1 MQTLQWL
8 RIAHCIMFVINIFIL
23 FLAELLV
30 DKAMNLRYIG
40 GVYGGN
46 IKPSP
51 FLCLTQK
58 MLQIQP
64 EKDIIIEFIKQDEF
78 K

>member
-1 MQTLQWL
+1 MVVNCVPF
-8 RIAHCIMFVINIFIL
+8 A
-23 FLAELLV
+23 AELLV
-30 DKAMNLRYIG
+30 DKAMALRTIG

-46 IKPSP
+46 IKPTP
-51 FLCLTQK
+51 FLCLVLK